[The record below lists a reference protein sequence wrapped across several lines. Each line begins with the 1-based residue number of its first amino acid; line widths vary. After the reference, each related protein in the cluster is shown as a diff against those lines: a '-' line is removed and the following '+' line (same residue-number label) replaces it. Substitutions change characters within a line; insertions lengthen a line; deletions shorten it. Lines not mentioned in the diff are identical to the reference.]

1 MGEELAFIFGAPLAA
16 AGPFP
21 SGNYTVQEKL
31 LSEAV
36 MAYWTN
42 FVKTGWVLPAGLS
55 VHRADVQSAFGES

>member
-42 FVKTGWVLPAGLS
+42 FVKTG
-55 VHRADVQSAFGES
+55 